1 MKFIKEVFPL
11 KVLDVKSLN
20 KGIDHTVKDIDTF
33 QEKIGAIQR
42 AVRDFSA
49 LDEALKGA
57 GGEALRSFYEE
68 CHQPFLNFLQ
78 QSLIDYSNTLVEIK
92 EAVDTFEP
100 NPNGYIS
107 QKYLEGDVEAAF
119 DEVEKKTIELT
130 DDANSI
136 IESVQDI
143 VTVDKLDETE
153 VVENVQR
160 GKDMTRDIVDELHI
174 LDEYGSSKLESTL
187 DDLQIMKTY
196 IADIEAKFNSG
207 ELSFINYDVKA
218 LDGVDSYHSIVDRI
232 NNREKEETETLNKKS
247 IENMPV
253 YEIEK
258 AKDAELDKL
267 GDGGKEL
274 LNMAFNDLES
284 GDIDRQEYLNILG
297 GVKQFDHDVES
308 GEGEIEI
315 SVDLIEYLE
324 ENEANI
330 SKGTDVAGKTAQAG
344 ISINTLLKAYDLHS
358 KGFKIDK
365 YTTKGGIRKFR
376 VHNPKLVGIQK
387 PKNKDR
393 KTKLYEKDHIKNDD
407 KKGKGKTIKIAS
419 NVNIRAGAIN
429 GLKTRTGWIGEAIG
443 ASLNLKD
450 NIMEGEPISK
460 IGGDLGVDAGVGVI
474 SLGATGV
481 AAAFAVGTLGA
492 PVLVGVA
499 AGIAASSLVK
509 LGLDIKVGG
518 KSISYHAKGGVQ
530 SGIKTVA
537 GWFK

>member
-1 MKFIKEVFPL
+1 M
-11 KVLDVKSLN
+11 KVLDVKSLHT
-20 KGIDHTVKDIDTF
+20 GIDHTVKDIDTF
-33 QEKIGAIQR
+33 QEQIGAIQR

-57 GGEALRSFYEE
+57 GGEALRAFYEE
-68 CHQPFLNFLQ
+68 CHQPFLIFLQ

-92 EAVDTFEP
+92 EAVETFEP

-107 QKYLEGDVEAAF
+107 QEYLEGDVEDAF

-143 VTVDKLDETE
+143 VSVDKLDETE

-160 GKDMTRDIVDELHI
+160 GKEMTRDIVDELHI
-174 LDEYGSSKLESTL
+174 LDDYGSSKLESTL
-187 DDLQIMKTY
+187 DDLQTMKTY
-196 IADIEAKFNSG
+196 IADIEAKFKSG
-207 ELSFINYDVKA
+207 DLSVSNYKVKS
-218 LDGVDSYHSIVDRI
+218 LDGVDSYHSIVDR
-232 NNREKEETETLNKKS
+232 NNNQEKAETETLDKDS

-284 GDIDRQEYLNILG
+284 GDIDRQEYLTILG

-315 SVDLIEYLE
+315 SIDLIEYLE

-330 SKGTDVAGKTAQAG
+330 SKDTDVAGKTAQAS
-344 ISINTLLKAYDLHS
+344 ITINTFLKAYDLHS
-358 KGFKIDK
+358 KGFEIEK
-365 YTTKGGIRKFR
+365 YITKGGIEKFR
-376 VHNPKLVGIQK
+376 VHNPSLAGIQS
-387 PKNKDR
+387 PKDNGG
-393 KTKLYEKDHIKNDD
+393 KTKKYDRSYIDSEVKKNN
-407 KKGKGKTIKIAS
+407 GKTLKVAPNVDIK
-419 NVNIRAGAIN
+419 AGTIN
-429 GLKTRTGWIGEAIG
+429 GLKTKSGWIGVGIG

-450 NIMEGEPISK
+450 NVMEGEPISK
-460 IGGDLGVDAGVGVI
+460 IGGDLGVDAGVGAI
-474 SLGATGV
+474 SLGFAGYT
-481 AAAFAVGTLGA
+481 AALVVGSIGA
-492 PVLVGVA
+492 PVIVGAAVA
-499 AGIAASSLVK
+499 TLASAAITTLLSVEV
-509 LGLDIKVGG
+509 DG
-518 KSISYHAKGGVQ
+518 KSISDYAKDGVQ
-530 SGIKTVA
+530 KGIKSIA

>member
-11 KVLDVKSLN
+11 KVLDVKSLHT
-20 KGIDHTVKDIDTF
+20 GIDHTVQDIDTF
-33 QEKIGAIQR
+33 QGQIGAIQR

-68 CHQPFLNFLQ
+68 CHQPFLYLLQ

-107 QKYLEGDVEAAF
+107 QKYLEGDVEDAF

-196 IADIEAKFNSG
+196 IADIEAKFKSG
-207 ELSFINYDVKA
+207 DLSVSNYDVKA

-297 GVKQFDHDVES
+297 GGKQFDHDVES

-330 SKGTDVAGKTAQAG
+330 SKGSDVAGKTAQAG

-365 YTTKGGIRKFR
+365 YTTKGGIEKFR
-376 VHNPKLVGIQK
+376 VSNPKLVGIQDPTNK
-387 PKNKDR
+387 GRNTKIYDKTYIDSEMKKN
-393 KTKLYEKDHIKNDD
+393 N
-407 KKGKGKTIKIAS
+407 GKTLKVAS
-419 NVNIRAGAIN
+419 NVDIKAGAIN
-429 GLKTRTGWIGEAIG
+429 GLKTRSGWIGEAIG
-443 ASLNLKD
+443 VAINVKN

-460 IGGDLGVDAGVGVI
+460 IGGDLGVDAGLGAI
-474 SLGATGV
+474 SLGVAGG
-481 AAAFAVGTLGA
+481 AAAFAVGTMGA
-492 PVLVGVA
+492 PVLAGVA
-499 AGIAASSLVK
+499 IGIGLSSVVKFAANFEFY
-509 LGLDIKVGG
+509 G
-518 KSISYHAKGGVQ
+518 KSVSDRAKSGLQ